1 MPENVSKIFLAL
13 GLALCVVV
21 SIWLAVLRPAYLNY
35 TYLGGVVFLEIMVV
49 VLWKFQQRFFP
60 FLIVIFL
67 LAGTMLPL
75 RSVWI
80 SLRWLVLGI
89 GAISGYVMYLKG
101 RHHSFGIF
109 HMFASFAVIAA
120 LVSAIVSA
128 YPRVA
133 LLKVLSLFLL
143 FAYAATGARVA
154 VIGREAKFFRGLLH
168 SCEFMVY
175 FSAVC
180 YLIVHIEIFGNPNS
194 LGLIMGVVAAPV
206 LLWGVFISQGTPTGT
221 RRTFALVLSLVLLFS
236 SYARAGIAAGVVS
249 CVLLCLALRQYRLLI
264 KGAGVAVL
272 AAVLVATAIP
282 VMPSFREG
290 QAPSFVSAFLY
301 KGGSVGEIMQSRMT
315 PWQNTTSVIRAHP
328 WFGAG
333 FGTSATLSEA
343 TPGTFESTIAGTREH
358 GNSYLAI
365 LEWVGLL
372 GVIPFVVL
380 LWVLIVNLG
389 RVWAWTHRTRSPF
402 SPAIPLAAVVIA
414 GLTHAT
420 FEDWLFAVGSYMCV
434 FFWVLAFVLIDI
446 LRSPA
451 PLPVPVMSPDP
462 SRPWAGNYGIATPS
476 Q

>member
-1 MPENVSKIFLAL
+1 MPENFSKVFLAL
-13 GLALCVVV
+13 GLGLCVLVAL
-21 SIWLAVLRPAYLNY
+21 WLAVLRPAYLNY
-35 TYLGGVVFLEIMVV
+35 TYLGGLVFLEIMAV
-49 VLWKFQQRFFP
+49 VLWKFEKRFLP
-60 FLIVIFL
+60 FLMIVFL
-67 LAGTMLPL
+67 LAGMMLPL
-75 RSVWI
+75 RAVWTSV
-80 SLRWLVLGI
+80 RWVVLGI
-89 GAISGYVMYLKG
+89 GAVSGYVMYLKG

-109 HMFASFAVIAA
+109 HMFALFSVIAA
-120 LVSAIVSA
+120 LVSAIVSV

-154 VIGREAKFFRGLLH
+154 VIGREAKFFRGLLLA
-168 SCEFMVY
+168 CELMVY

-180 YLIVHIEIFGNPNS
+180 YFVLHAEVFGNPNS
-194 LGLIMGVVAAPV
+194 LGLIMGVAAAPV

-249 CVLLCLALRQYRLLI
+249 CALLCLALRQYRLLI
-264 KGAGVAVL
+264 KGLGVAVL
-272 AAVLVATAIP
+272 AAVVVATAIP
-282 VMPSFREG
+282 VLPSYKEG

-301 KGGSVGEIMQSRMT
+301 KGGDASEIMQSRVT
-315 PWQNTTSVIRAHP
+315 PWQNTSSVIRAHP

-333 FGTSATLSEA
+333 FGTSATLSDA
-343 TPGTFESTIAGTREH
+343 APGTFESTLAGTREH

-372 GVIPFVVL
+372 GVIPFLVLIWVL
-380 LWVLIVNLG
+380 LLNLG
-389 RVWAWTHRTRSPF
+389 RVWTWIHRTQSPF
-402 SPAIPLAAVVIA
+402 SPAVPLAAVLVA

-434 FFWVLAFVLIDI
+434 FFWVLAFVLIDV

-451 PLPVPVMSPDP
+451 PMPAHAMSPDP
-462 SRPWAGNYGIATPS
+462 SRPWASNYGIATPS